1 MTSFDYMKMEM
12 ESHKM
17 EETGLDA
24 EKSQNMLVNLRDHLI
39 LAFPNLLG
47 QTMPLSLI
55 RNDTEGNISLV
66 VPLKS
71 RAEPT
76 GSSTR
81 GYVNMGLPLDTPTFM
96 LQFIPMWSIAD
107 DEESPSPSSRT
118 LISVTVATYHGLI
131 LKKDFFRFFI
141 TYNNPDDLQEVE
153 LKISSCDL
161 LEKLESFPQGF
172 RLCAGLEV
180 FNGLDLNSVFIEP
193 FGSDKEFVVV
203 RSRKCEYLLELEDL
217 FSLDK
222 IDLDRVFC
230 IQCGLLQN
238 SALCIKPEIPQ
249 LPPSQIVHEFHIDN
263 ESDHQDDIEE
273 DIKENII
280 DDKDDPVWK
289 TKATPKVNR
298 SDFYKCGHCDKSFK
312 TLRAKERC
320 SENCQQKSSM
330 KEELVNI
337 NQIELAPL
345 KAGKKRRKRVVLN
358 SKPKKAKGET
368 IKKCSLCF
376 KEFAMI
382 TRYEQHMELHKK
394 RIEEFNTQ
402 TKCPKSGCN
411 YLFPNREQLCHHY
424 TSEHDPDSTPCA
436 YCLKVLHKEKL
447 RAHFFAEHPYKE
459 FNCQIC
465 GKICAFQS
473 QLKQHTVEAHSTERP
488 KDVVCD
494 ICGNR
499 YRREAGLRQ
508 HMASAHSDHR
518 EFQCL
523 HPKCIQD
530 GKIKGF
536 TTRARYLQ
544 HQRIHMGLKPFMCKL
559 CEYKSTRSDNVLF
572 HCRKVH
578 RIPKPTK
585 KNDVQIDEGQLN
597 EDFLKPL
604 KIDADDTNTSLATLI
619 VSDINVAD

>member
-1 MTSFDYMKMEM
+1 M

-24 EKSQNMLVNLRDHLI
+24 EKSQSMLVNLRDHLV
-39 LAFPNLLG
+39 LAFPNLLT

-76 GSSTR
+76 VSSAR

-96 LQFIPMWSIAD
+96 LQFIPMAMVTITD
-107 DEESPSPSSRT
+107 DQESPSPSSQS
-118 LISVTVATYHGLI
+118 LINVTVATYHGLI
-131 LKKDFFRFFI
+131 LRKDRLRFYI
-141 TYNNPDDLQEVE
+141 TYNNPNDLQEVE
-153 LKISSCDL
+153 LKISSCEL
-161 LEKLESFPQGF
+161 LEKLENFTQGF
-172 RLCAGLEV
+172 RLCAGFEV

-193 FGSDKEFVVV
+193 FGNEFVIA

-222 IDLDRVFC
+222 IDLNRVSC
-230 IQCGLLQN
+230 VQCGLIQN
-238 SALCIKPEIPQ
+238 SALFIKSEAPQ
-249 LPPSQIVHEFHIDN
+249 QQSSQMIHEFHIDD

-273 DIKENII
+273 DVKENII

-298 SDFYKCGHCDKSFK
+298 SEFYKCDHCDKSFK
-312 TLRAKERC
+312 TLRAKDRC
-320 SENCQQKSSM
+320 SENCQQKSSK
-330 KEELVNI
+330 KEALDP
-337 NQIELAPL
+337 LGPPLL
-345 KAGKKRRKRVVLN
+345 KAAKKRRKRVVLN
-358 SKPKKAKGET
+358 SKPKKAKSEI
-368 IKKCSLCF
+368 IKRCSLCF

-382 TRYEQHMELHKK
+382 TRYQQHMALHKK
-394 RIEEFNTQ
+394 RIEDFNTA
-402 TKCPKSGCN
+402 TKCPKGDCDLTLSD
-411 YLFPNREQLCHHY
+411 REQLCHHY
-424 TSEHDPDSTPCA
+424 TSQHDPEATPCA
-436 YCLKVLHKEKL
+436 YCLKVMHKERL

-459 FNCQIC
+459 FSCQIC

-473 QLKQHTVEAHSTERP
+473 QLKQHTIEAHSVERP
-488 KDVVCD
+488 KNVVCD

-536 TTRARYLQ
+536 TTKARYLQ
-544 HQRIHMGLKPFMCKL
+544 HLRIHMGVKPFMCKV

-578 RIPKPTK
+578 NISKPTK
-585 KNDVQIDEGQLN
+585 KDDVQIDERQLK
-597 EDFLKPL
+597 EDFEPF
-604 KIDADDTNTSLATLI
+604 KIDTDDTNTSLATLI
-619 VSDINVAD
+619 VSELNVTD